1 MPSRPFRLAIVVACA
16 FAVSAPVQAKKD
28 PLSGSGYQSQSESQS
43 QSQSNSSSQSDD
55 SGKKSPYTDSS
66 GVTTVTTT
74 TPAPGASTQNGN
86 GSSNSVKKRAA
97 TTTDK
102 NKKSPYASGPSGS
115 SATVTTTT
123 TTSSSTAAPVSSSPV
138 ATTPVKQRKSSSRGS
153 KKRRSS
159 KHKASHR
166 SASRS
171 SGSGTAARR
180 TVIPAA
186 TPVASGKSQHKAAKH
201 TPAKKQP
208 SSQPTSVV
216 TRTVHDI
223 VQVIPGPLKMALAG
237 MAGLLLAALAGW
249 TTVTLRARRLKRQR
263 RELLAEVGLLQ
274 AALLP
279 EVPERVG
286 PVAASVAYRPADG
299 PAAGGD
305 FYDFFEMEDGRIGI
319 VLGDVAGHG
328 RDALA
333 RTALL
338 RYTLRAYLETGLEP
352 RTALRLGGETLDHNL
367 ASFATAVV
375 AIYDPAVATLTY
387 SCAGHPPPIMIGP
400 AGGKPITVCSSP
412 PIGVGER
419 TGDRQTTVVLPAG
432 SVACFFTDGL
442 AEARISGDLLGRER
456 LVELIAELGPEPTA
470 PELIKRVRRDV
481 HHTPDDM
488 AACILRPVITPADA
502 KPSRVEELELREGGE
517 ADLRKF
523 LDACGVAAAEI
534 DSLVRDSSARAEDY
548 GGAIVRVKLAEREH
562 PQVSVVL
569 PMIELL
575 ASARR

>member
-1 MPSRPFRLAIVVACA
+1 MPSRPFRLAILVACA
-16 FAVSAPVQAKKD
+16 LAVSAPAQAKKD
-28 PLSGSGYQSQSESQS
+28 PLPGSGSSQAQTQSQTT
-43 QSQSNSSSQSDD
+43 SSPVDNKPADD
-55 SGKKSPYTDSS
+55 GKKSPYTDSS
-66 GVTTVTTT
+66 GNTTVTVPSQGTT
-74 TPAPGASTQNGN
+74 TSPSQSSGN
-86 GSSNSVKKRAA
+86 GLKKRAPSTVDKSKKNPYSGNSNSA
-97 TTTDK
+97 T
-102 NKKSPYASGPSGS
+102 
-115 SATVTTTT
+115 TVTTTT
-123 TTSSSTAAPVSSSPV
+123 TTAAAPTPTPVSSSAPV
-138 ATTPVKQRKSSSRGS
+138 ATTPVKQRKSSSS
-153 KKRRSS
+153 ATKKRSS
-159 KHKASHR
+159 NHKSSSHR
-166 SASRS
+166 SS
-171 SGSGTAARR
+171 SKAGSTATSRR
-180 TVIPAA
+180 TGAAA
-186 TPVASGKSQHKAAKH
+186 TAPATTKKTVRKPAKH
-201 TPAKKQP
+201 TGSNKSSTPQP
-208 SSQPTSVV
+208 VSVV
-216 TRTVHDI
+216 THTVHDI
-223 VQVIPGPLKMALAG
+223 VKVIPGPLKMALAG

-286 PVAASVAYRPADG
+286 AVAASVAYRPADG

-352 RTALRLGGETLDHNL
+352 RTALRLGGETLDQHL

-375 AIYDPAVATLTY
+375 AIYDPTAATLTY
-387 SCAGHPPPIMIGP
+387 SCAGHPPPILIGP
-400 AGGKPITVCSSP
+400 AGHNPITVCSSP

-456 LVELIAELGPEPTA
+456 LVELIAGLGPEPTA
-470 PELIKRVRRDV
+470 TELLERVRRDV

-488 AACILRPVITPADA
+488 AACILRPVITDADA
-502 KPSRVEELELREGGE
+502 TASRVEELELREGGE

-548 GGAIVRVKLAEREH
+548 GGAIVRVKLTERNY

>member
-1 MPSRPFRLAIVVACA
+1 MPSRPFRLAIVLACA

-28 PLSGSGYQSQSESQS
+28 PLSGSGYQSQSQS

-74 TPAPGASTQNGN
+74 TPAPGTSPQNGN
-86 GSSNSVKKRAA
+86 GSGNSNGVKKRAS

-123 TTSSSTAAPVSSSPV
+123 TTSSSTAAPVSSTPV
-138 ATTPVKQRKSSSRGS
+138 ASTPVKQRKSSSGS
-153 KKRRSS
+153 KKHRSS
-159 KHKASHR
+159 RHKASHR
-166 SASRS
+166 SASSS
-171 SGSGTAARR
+171 SGSGAAARR

-186 TPVASGKSQHKAAKH
+186 SPVASGKSQHKAAKH
-201 TPAKKQP
+201 SPAKKGT

-223 VQVIPGPLKMALAG
+223 VKVIPGPLKMALAG

-367 ASFATAVV
+367 ASFATAAV
-375 AIYDPAVATLTY
+375 AIYDPTAATLTY
-387 SCAGHPPPIMIGP
+387 SCAGHPPPIMLGP

-419 TGDRQTTVVLPAG
+419 TGDRQTTVVMPAG
-432 SVACFFTDGL
+432 SIACFFTDGL
-442 AEARISGDLLGRER
+442 AEARISGDLLGRGR
-456 LVELIAELGPEPTA
+456 LVELLRELGPEPTA
-470 PELIKRVRRDV
+470 PELIERVRRDV

-488 AACILRPVITPADA
+488 AACIVRPVVTPADA

-534 DSLVRDSSARAEDY
+534 DSLVRDSNARAEDY
-548 GGAIVRVKLAEREH
+548 GGAIVRVKLAEGEY